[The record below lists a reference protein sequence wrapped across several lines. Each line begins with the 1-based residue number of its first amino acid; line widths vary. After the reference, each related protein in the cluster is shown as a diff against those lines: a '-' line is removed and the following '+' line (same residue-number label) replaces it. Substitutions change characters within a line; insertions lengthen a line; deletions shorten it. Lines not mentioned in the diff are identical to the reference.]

1 MSRAIPRLDFLRLE
15 HYFRKTSELRF
26 QPDYTS
32 ELKSSKEAMKTQI
45 ISIAGKS
52 NSGKTTLLEKLI
64 FELNSR
70 GYKIGSVKHTH
81 DGFDFDKKG
90 KDSWRHKKAG
100 ARATLVVTDTK
111 IALVKE
117 DTRSY
122 IQKMETFLG
131 DNDLILAEGFK
142 KQPLPKIEIF
152 RNDSDHKEPMCLEDP
167 NLIAFVTD
175 AKYRPPVPVFGLNDV
190 QEIASFIE
198 KNYLT
203 P

>member
-1 MSRAIPRLDFLRLE
+1 M
-15 HYFRKTSELRF
+15 T
-26 QPDYTS
+26 
-32 ELKSSKEAMKTQI
+32 TQI
-45 ISIAGKS
+45 VSIAGKS

-100 ARATLVVTDTK
+100 ATATLVVTDTK

-122 IQKMETFLG
+122 IEKMETFLG
-131 DNDLILAEGFK
+131 DTDLILAEGFK
-142 KQPLPKIEIF
+142 KQPLKKIEIF
-152 RNDSDHKEPMCLEDP
+152 RTDSDHKEPMCMEDP

-175 AKYRPPVPVFGLNDV
+175 SGHRPRVPVFGLDDV
-190 QEIASFIE
+190 QGIASFIE
-198 KNYLT
+198 KTYLT
-203 P
+203 S

>member
-1 MSRAIPRLDFLRLE
+1 
-15 HYFRKTSELRF
+15 
-26 QPDYTS
+26 
-32 ELKSSKEAMKTQI
+32 MKTQI

-70 GYKIGSVKHTH
+70 GYKIGTVKHTH

-100 ARATLVVTDTK
+100 ATATLVVTDTK

-152 RNDSDHKEPMCLEDP
+152 RSDSDHKKPMCLEDP

-175 AKYRPPVPVFGLNDV
+175 AEYQPPVPVFGLNDV
-190 QEIASFIE
+190 QKIASFIE

-203 P
+203 PRKGRCLFSII

>member
-1 MSRAIPRLDFLRLE
+1 
-15 HYFRKTSELRF
+15 
-26 QPDYTS
+26 
-32 ELKSSKEAMKTQI
+32 MKTQI

-81 DGFDFDKKG
+81 DRFDFDKPG
-90 KDSWRHKKAG
+90 KDSWRHKRAG

-117 DTRSY
+117 DTRSD
-122 IQKMETFLG
+122 IDKMQTFLG
-131 DNDLILAEGFK
+131 DMDLILAEGFK
-142 KQPLPKIEIF
+142 KQPLEKIEIF
-152 RNDSDHKEPMCLEDP
+152 RTGSDHKEPMCLEDP

-175 AKYRPPVPVFGLNDV
+175 SGYQPQVPVFGLDDV

-203 P
+203 S

>member
-1 MSRAIPRLDFLRLE
+1 
-15 HYFRKTSELRF
+15 
-26 QPDYTS
+26 
-32 ELKSSKEAMKTQI
+32 MKPKI

-64 FELNSR
+64 SELNGR

-100 ARATLVVTDTK
+100 ARSTLVITDTR
-111 IALVKE
+111 IALVKD

-122 IQKMETFLG
+122 VEKMRAFLG
-131 DNDLILAEGFK
+131 DMDLILAEGFK
-142 KQPLPKIEIF
+142 KQPLTKIEIF
-152 RNDSDHKEPMCLEDP
+152 RTNSNHKEPMCLEDP

-175 AKYRPPVPVFGLNDV
+175 SSHQPDVPVFGLDEV
-190 QEIASFIE
+190 KEIASFIE

>member
-1 MSRAIPRLDFLRLE
+1 MRP
-15 HYFRKTSELRF
+15 
-26 QPDYTS
+26 
-32 ELKSSKEAMKTQI
+32 QI

-70 GYKIGSVKHTH
+70 GHKIGSVKHTH

-100 ARATLVVTDTK
+100 AAATLVITDTK
-111 IALVKE
+111 IALVK
-117 DTRSY
+117 DDASSY
-122 IQKMETFLG
+122 IEKMQTFLG
-131 DNDLILAEGFK
+131 DTDLILAEGFK
-142 KQPLPKIEIF
+142 KQPLAKIEIF
-152 RNDSDHKEPMCLEDP
+152 RTDSDHKEPMCLNDP
-167 NLIAFVTD
+167 DLIAFVTD
-175 AKYRPPVPVFGLNDV
+175 AEYRPSVPVFRLNDIHG
-190 QEIASFIE
+190 IASFIE

>member
-1 MSRAIPRLDFLRLE
+1 
-15 HYFRKTSELRF
+15 
-26 QPDYTS
+26 
-32 ELKSSKEAMKTQI
+32 MKTQI

-90 KDSWRHKKAG
+90 KDSWRHKRAG

-117 DTRSY
+117 DTSSY

-152 RNDSDHKEPMCLEDP
+152 RSDSDHKEPMCLDDP

-175 AKYRPPVPVFGLNDV
+175 AQYHPRVPVFGLNDV

-203 P
+203 Q

>member
-1 MSRAIPRLDFLRLE
+1 M
-15 HYFRKTSELRF
+15 T
-26 QPDYTS
+26 
-32 ELKSSKEAMKTQI
+32 TQI

-64 FELNSR
+64 FELNGR

-100 ARATLVVTDTK
+100 ATATLVVTDTK

-122 IQKMETFLG
+122 IEKMETFLG
-131 DNDLILAEGFK
+131 DTDLILAEGFK
-142 KQPLPKIEIF
+142 KQPLKKIEIF
-152 RNDSDHKEPMCLEDP
+152 RTDSDHKEPMCMEDS

-175 AKYRPPVPVFGLNDV
+175 SEYRPRVPVFGLDDV
-190 QEIASFIE
+190 QGIASFIE
-198 KNYLT
+198 KTYLT
-203 P
+203 S